1 MKLKGKVYLNIFIIG
16 ILSLFEVYLFVEY
29 KLSKDSLKLLSVW
42 INTIV
47 FTALI
52 TFIFIVFIIISFIRI
67 LLKKKKC
74 YWRLVSII
82 GIFTVIMFITAVIIT
97 KEQNRY
103 YHCINVNWNLD
114 LPRNYEEIYYKDS
127 GSSFNGDGERYSIF
141 RYENLEEIND
151 ALDWKEKNSS
161 VETNIANILR
171 RLKVP
176 EEYYP
181 NYNSSCKYYHCIE
194 EDNSNIYMI
203 LDINLNKIY
212 IVEDIF

>member
-16 ILSLFEVYLFVEY
+16 ILSLFAVYLFVEY
-29 KLSKDSLKLLSVW
+29 KLSKDSLELLSVW
-42 INTIV
+42 INTML
-47 FTALI
+47 FTILI

-114 LPRNYEEIYYKDS
+114 LPRNYEEIYYKD
-127 GSSFNGDGERYSIF
+127 NG
-141 RYENLEEIND
+141 
-151 ALDWKEKNSS
+151 
-161 VETNIANILR
+161 
-171 RLKVP
+171 
-176 EEYYP
+176 
-181 NYNSSCKYYHCIE
+181 
-194 EDNSNIYMI
+194 
-203 LDINLNKIY
+203 
-212 IVEDIF
+212 